1 MRGRDKGGL
10 VAKDTVSP
18 WNTNRCADCEQDSAV
33 VWMGTVAVH
42 HYGADESKWRVC
54 LNSRRFRDDI
64 PKSKAIPDE
73 TATTEQMFF
82 EEPVFAYEGQK
93 LTAQMRPSGL
103 IEITAP
109 VAKKP
114 PVPEEAAGLI
124 LVQKNQNYDPLQV
137 TATSTVRREKFN
149 FAQGLELT
157 RRPDKN
163 GR

>member
-1 MRGRDKGGL
+1 M
-10 VAKDTVSP
+10 AKETVSE
-18 WNTNRCADCEQDSAV
+18 WNTNRCYDCEHHDGV
-33 VWMGTVAVH
+33 VYMGSSAVH
-42 HYGADESKWRVC
+42 HYGTGNDKSAWRVC
-54 LNSRRFRDDI
+54 LNSKYFRGDV
-64 PKSKAIPDE
+64 PKSKAIPSE
-73 TATTEQMFF
+73 EAVTEQMFF
-82 EEPVFAYEGQK
+82 EEPVFGYEGQN

-103 IEITAP
+103 IELTSP
-109 VAKKP
+109 VKTKP

-137 TATSTVRREKFN
+137 TATSIVRRQKFN